1 VNLNP
6 KIEKISNSASKLY
19 KKISFDTAFLE
30 FEKNKEQQNNIQ
42 KLFLSKHLDV

>member
-6 KIEKISNSASKLY
+6 KIAKKLNSASKLY

-30 FEKNKEQQNNIQ
+30 FDENKEQ
-42 KLFLSKHLDV
+42 